1 MALAR
6 LALKNLQQRAS
17 YSASL
22 LAKNVTATA
31 PPEKQRLASQ
41 FLRGL
46 SSTAEEKAAGGHE
59 VAVQEGGK
67 KPKLSPRQRGR
78 RGGNLW
84 RRDGRDFVP
93 ALWGNTER
101 ADMFPS
107 GVGNALVQATE
118 NINRLLENI
127 APPQMLGRAREH
139 EDSYKLQYQM
149 PGVGKDEV
157 KITVEDGVLSI
168 RGEHKD
174 QEEHDSDD
182 KSWSSSSYGYYNTS
196 LMLPED
202 AKLDEIKA
210 EMKDGVLNIVIPKA
224 QKANKD
230 VKEVEVR

>member
-46 SSTAEEKAAGGHE
+46 SSAAEEKAAGAHE
-59 VAVQEGGK
+59 VAVQE
-67 KPKLSPRQRGR
+67 
-78 RGGNLW
+78 
-84 RRDGRDFVP
+84 
-93 ALWGNTER
+93 
-101 ADMFPS
+101 DMFPS
-107 GVGNALVQATE
+107 GVGNALVQATG

-127 APPQMLGRAREH
+127 ASPQMLGRAKEH
-139 EDSYKLQYQM
+139 DDSYRLRYQM

-182 KSWSSSSYGYYNTS
+182 ESWSSSSYGYYNTS
-196 LMLPED
+196 LLLPED

-224 QKANKD
+224 QKAHKD

>member
-6 LALKNLQQRAS
+6 LALKNWQQRSS
-17 YSASL
+17 Y
-22 LAKNVTATA
+22 LAKNVTATTT
-31 PPEKQRLASQ
+31 SQ

-46 SSTAEEKAAGGHE
+46 SSTAEEKAAVGGHE

-67 KPKLSPRQRGR
+67 KPKLSPRRRGR
-78 RGGNLW
+78 NLW

-93 ALWGNTER
+93 ALW
-101 ADMFPS
+101 DIFPS

-139 EDSYKLQYQM
+139 DDSYKLRYQM

-182 KSWSSSSYGYYNTS
+182 ESWSSSSYGYYNTS
-196 LMLPED
+196 LLLPED
-202 AKLDEIKA
+202 AKVDEIKA

-230 VKEVEVR
+230 VKEDEVR